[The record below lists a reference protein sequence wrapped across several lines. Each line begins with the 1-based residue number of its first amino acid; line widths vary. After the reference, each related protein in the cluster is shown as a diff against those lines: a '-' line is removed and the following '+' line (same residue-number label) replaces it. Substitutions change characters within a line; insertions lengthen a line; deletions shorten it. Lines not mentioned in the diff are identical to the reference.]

1 MYFLMMNV
9 AYKPFDNKLVRQAV
23 NYSVDATALIKNIFD
38 GLGYPTPGP
47 VGAQGPAGEPGPA
60 GPPGPQGKP
69 GPQGLPGPR
78 GGEGWVAKPG
88 TTPQLLSDLSGPAV
102 AGVES
107 AIDLMFRPTR
117 LFASAFA
124 DTVKAQQ
131 QMWAALTGVSR
142 NR

>member
-1 MYFLMMNV
+1 M
-9 AYKPFDNKLVRQAV
+9 
-23 NYSVDATALIKNIFD
+23 
-38 GLGYPTPGP
+38 
-47 VGAQGPAGEPGPA
+47 GAQGPAGEPGPA

>member
-1 MYFLMMNV
+1 
-9 AYKPFDNKLVRQAV
+9 
-23 NYSVDATALIKNIFD
+23 
-38 GLGYPTPGP
+38 

-88 TTPQLLSDLSGPAV
+88 TTPQLISDLSGPAV

-117 LFASAFA
+117 LFASTFA
-124 DTVKAQQ
+124 NTIKAQQ
-131 QMWAALTGVSR
+131 QMWASLTGISR
-142 NR
+142 NH